1 MNENKSRF
9 LSVWRQSH
17 IPTSSSSRRKSI
29 ILLRQ
34 HKEKGSMNSNMGQ
47 CIKDSTHRENRYD
60 CVAVVVV
67 FTFHK
72 TASISSIDRAQT
84 GGTEWAHAVNILS
97 KCQRFWSHW
106 RNATSFI
113 CVAFD
118 TRMCA
123 ERWVLPLFS
132 VFFSLSF
139 NEMFGARIQTRT
151 QMHMASGNV
160 FRVYKST
167 LEIAFMLVARSS
179 TALGE
184 SIGAGIRHCINE
196 KILSFQTGR

>member
-132 VFFSLSF
+132 VFFLSHS
-139 NEMFGARIQTRT
+139 MKCLAL
-151 QMHMASGNV
+151 A
-160 FRVYKST
+160 FRHAHKCTWQVVTFFVYTKAH
-167 LEIAFMLVARSS
+167 LKL
-179 TALGE
+179 LL
-184 SIGAGIRHCINE
+184 C
-196 KILSFQTGR
+196 